1 MPGRMTLLQEHE
13 TVAEVRVICLVE
25 IRMTLLQEHETVAE
39 VRVTCL
45 VE

>member
-1 MPGRMTLLQEHE
+1 MSGRMTLLQEHE
-13 TVAEVRVICLVE
+13 TVAEVRVIMPG
-25 IRMTLLQEHETVAE
+25 RMTLLQEHETVAE